1 MFAPELLGG
10 RYELRGVLGRGGMA
24 EVREGYDT
32 HTAQIVA
39 IKLLYPGFDSN
50 PDYLRRF
57 WAEAQSAAAL
67 RHPNIVTVYGAGA
80 HNGTPFIVMERLPGR
95 SLADLIADGPVA
107 PAYVRAM
114 LSDVL
119 AALATAHAAGI
130 LHRDI
135 KPANILFTETGA
147 ARVADFGLAK
157 GPDTGRTETGRIMGT
172 MAYMSPE
179 RLAGRPATVADDLY
193 AVGVVGYEALSGRRA
208 FPEENLV
215 ALANAITENPPPPV
229 SVLRPDIDPQLSAI
243 VDRAMTLEPSA
254 RFVSAQAMRAELA
267 DVGGD
272 PVTEPLPVLRPLGA
286 GPKLPT
292 QGPPT
297 IVVRPTVPVQRS
309 GRRILLLAFVVAF
322 LLALVLGAVAFGLG
336 ATTHRA
342 PTPGHSMH
350 GHSGPLDSDSIG
362 EPADPPF
369 GMAFG
374 RLPNAS
380 ADTQIPFLIMTFGVE
395 SHGVS
400 G

>member
-10 RYELRGVLGRGGMA
+10 RYELRAVLGRGGMA
-24 EVREGYDT
+24 EVREGYDSQ
-32 HTAQIVA
+32 TAQIVA

-57 WAEAQSAAAL
+57 WAEAQSASAL
-67 RHPNIVTVYGAGA
+67 QHPNIVTVYGAGE

-95 SLADLIADGPVA
+95 SLADLIAEGPVA
-107 PAYVRAM
+107 PVYVRAM

-119 AALATAHAAGI
+119 AALTTAHAAGI

-193 AVGVVGYEALSGRRA
+193 AVGVVGYEALTGRRA

-229 SVLRPDIDPQLSAI
+229 SALRPDIDPQLSAI

-254 RFVSAQAMRAELA
+254 RFVSAEAMRAELA

-272 PVTEPLPVLRPLGA
+272 PVTEPLPVLRPATA
-286 GPKLPT
+286 GPTLPA

-297 IVVRPTVPVQRS
+297 VVVHPIVPARRS
-309 GRRILLLAFVVAF
+309 GRRVLLLAFVVAF
-322 LLALVLGAVAFGLG
+322 LLALVLGVVAFGLG
-336 ATTHRA
+336 AATHRSPA
-342 PTPGHSMH
+342 PDHRLQGQ
-350 GHSGPLDSDSIG
+350 SGGLGWNAAECLAGP
-362 EPADPPF
+362 PA
-369 GMAFG
+369 
-374 RLPNAS
+374 R
-380 ADTQIPFLIMTFGVE
+380 V
-395 SHGVS
+395 VS
-400 G
+400 GCS

>member
-1 MFAPELLGG
+1 MFVTELLGG

-32 HTAQIVA
+32 QTAQIVA
-39 IKLLYPGFDSN
+39 IKLLYPGFHTH

-57 WAEAQSAAAL
+57 WAEAQSATAL
-67 RHPNIVTVYGAGA
+67 RHPNIVTVYGAGE

-107 PAYVRAM
+107 PEYVRAM

-135 KPANILFTETGA
+135 KPANILFTETGV

-193 AVGVVGYEALSGRRA
+193 AVGVVGYEALTGRRA

-272 PVTEPLPVLRPLGA
+272 PVTEPLPVIAPA
-286 GPKLPT
+286 GGDDRSLPA

-297 IVVRPTVPVQRS
+297 VVVRPTRAGAQIGTTSSVAGLRGRVSAGVGARGGRVRPWGRHTS
-309 GRRILLLAFVVAF
+309 GSHPGSQHARAIWSARLGFHRRTRRPTIWNGVRTVA
-322 LLALVLGAVAFGLG
+322 
-336 ATTHRA
+336 R
-342 PTPGHSMH
+342 TP
-350 GHSGPLDSDSIG
+350 PLTRKSL
-362 EPADPPF
+362 F
-369 GMAFG
+369 
-374 RLPNAS
+374 R
-380 ADTQIPFLIMTFGVE
+380 
-395 SHGVS
+395 
-400 G
+400 

>member
-24 EVREGYDT
+24 EVREGFDSQ
-32 HTAQIVA
+32 TAQMVA
-39 IKLLYPGFDSN
+39 IKLLYPGFHTN

-57 WAEAQSAAAL
+57 RAEAQSAAAL
-67 RHPNIVTVYGAGA
+67 RHPNIVTVYGAGE

-193 AVGVVGYEALSGRRA
+193 AVGVVGYEALTGRRA
-208 FPEENLV
+208 FPEEDLV

-229 SVLRPDIDPQLSAI
+229 SALRPDIDPQLSAI

-272 PVTEPLPVLRPLGA
+272 PVTEPLPVLRPPTA
-286 GPKLPT
+286 GPTLPA

-297 IVVRPTVPVQRS
+297 VVVHPLVPARRS
-309 GRRILLLAFVVAF
+309 GRRVLLLAFVVAF

-336 ATTHRA
+336 AATHRA
-342 PTPGHSMH
+342 PAPGRSVY
-350 GHSGPLDSDSIG
+350 GQSGPLDSDS
-362 EPADPPF
+362 ADPPI

-374 RLPNAS
+374 RSPDAL
-380 ADTQIPFLIMTFGVE
+380 ADSQILF
-395 SHGVS
+395 
-400 G
+400 

>member
-24 EVREGYDT
+24 EVREGYDSQ
-32 HTAQIVA
+32 TAQIVA

-67 RHPNIVTVYGAGA
+67 RHPNIVTVYGAGE

-107 PAYVRAM
+107 PVYVRAM

-179 RLAGRPATVADDLY
+179 RLAGRLATVADDLY
-193 AVGVVGYEALSGRRA
+193 AVGVVGYEALTGRRA

-272 PVTEPLPVLRPLGA
+272 PVTEPLPVLRA
-286 GPKLPT
+286 VASGPTLPA

-297 IVVRPTVPVQRS
+297 VVVRPIVPARRS
-309 GRRILLLAFVVAF
+309 GRRVLLLAFVVAF
-322 LLALVLGAVAFGLG
+322 LLALVFGALAFGLG
-336 ATTHRA
+336 AATHRA
-342 PTPGHSMH
+342 PAPGHSLQ
-350 GHSGPLDSDSIG
+350 GQSGGLG
-362 EPADPPF
+362 WGAAGYLAGPPV
-369 GMAFG
+369 
-374 RLPNAS
+374 
-380 ADTQIPFLIMTFGVE
+380 GVVPGW
-395 SHGVS
+395 S
-400 G
+400 

>member
-1 MFAPELLGG
+1 M
-10 RYELRGVLGRGGMA
+10 
-24 EVREGYDT
+24 
-32 HTAQIVA
+32 
-39 IKLLYPGFDSN
+39 
-50 PDYLRRF
+50 
-57 WAEAQSAAAL
+57 
-67 RHPNIVTVYGAGA
+67 RHPNIVTVYGAGE

-95 SLADLIADGPVA
+95 SLVDPIAEGLVA

-193 AVGVVGYEALSGRRA
+193 AVGVVGYEVLSGRRA
-208 FPEENLV
+208 FPRR
-215 ALANAITENPPPPV
+215 IWSRWPTRSPRTRRRRYRRCDPHPPATV
-229 SVLRPDIDPQLSAI
+229 GHRRPCDDT
-243 VDRAMTLEPSA
+243 RAVGEVCQP
-254 RFVSAQAMRAELA
+254 QAMRAELA

-272 PVTEPLPVLRPLGA
+272 PVTEPLPVLRPIG
-286 GPKLPT
+286 GRTELPA

-297 IVVRPTVPVQRS
+297 IVVRPTVPAQRS

-342 PTPGHSMH
+342 PTPGHSIVRAIWSARLGFH
-350 GHSGPLDSDSIG
+350 RRPGRPTIWNGVRPV
-362 EPADPPF
+362 AKPF
-369 GMAFG
+369 RFHA
-374 RLPNAS
+374 N
-380 ADTQIPFLIMTFGVE
+380 PFLTRTFAAGA
-395 SHGVS
+395 HGVS
-400 G
+400 GQSTAGIRPRQPQMSYPARVTRLSHKRRGDGAHSTLL

>member
-1 MFAPELLGG
+1 MFVTELLGG

-32 HTAQIVA
+32 QTAQIVA
-39 IKLLYPGFDSN
+39 IKLLYPGFHTH

-57 WAEAQSAAAL
+57 WAEAQSATAL
-67 RHPNIVTVYGAGA
+67 RHPNIVTVYGAGE

-95 SLADLIADGPVA
+95 SLADLIAAGPVA
-107 PAYVRAM
+107 PEYVRAM
-114 LSDVL
+114 LNDVL

-135 KPANILFTETGA
+135 KPANILFTETGV

-193 AVGVVGYEALSGRRA
+193 AVGVVGYEALTGRRA
-208 FPEENLV
+208 FPEENLI

-229 SVLRPDIDPQLSAI
+229 SVLRPDVDPQLSAI

-254 RFVSAQAMRAELA
+254 RFTGAEAMRAELA
-267 DVGGD
+267 DVSGD
-272 PVTEPLPVLRPLGA
+272 PVTGPLPVMRPHA
-286 GPKLPT
+286 AMPSLPV
-292 QGPPT
+292 QGPAT
-297 IVVRPTVPVQRS
+297 VVLRSFVPARAS
-309 GRRILLLAFVVAF
+309 GRRVLLLAFVVAF

-336 ATTHRA
+336 AATQRA
-342 PTPGHSMH
+342 PGHGLH
-350 GHSGPLDSDSIG
+350 GQSRGPV
-362 EPADPPF
+362 
-369 GMAFG
+369 
-374 RLPNAS
+374 AS
-380 ADTQIPFLIMTFGVE
+380 APAVAAARTV
-395 SHGVS
+395 
-400 G
+400 